1 MKPDG
6 ISRKFTCFALLTEHR
21 RGVTSEG
28 CTLRKEARTYRRPPR
43 RHFHAR
49 CCLVVTAPRLPESRC
64 RRLMSAPA
72 MPTPVSRLPKF
83 GSWSKSS
90 SPTATAAAASHVFP
104 TGRLPGGF
112 YHHRGPVVCN
122 GNANEPAPSSRRI
135 GTIRTPAEDSNKW
148 RKRGEVTEEAD
159 HNDAPQRDKDAQRSG
174 VDPKMLDKSFPV
186 HKTGLPVPKS
196 TGLTVPKTGLT
207 VPKNRLPVSKPTLT
221 GSKQNLHDLSGSK
234 LRPPK
239 WSTHSGSTL
248 SSSPGSGCGSLPP
261 AARSPSTGNVGSV
274 PASRLATGDGFHP
287 RSLEVRRQA
296 PATATTLSQS
306 TKPGHK
312 ESSTS
317 LVQAGPLMGPAG
329 PGGVKKSFLPALK
342 ANNVSYKLSRPI
354 LAKHAQTVVAEV
366 SRARAK
372 TPKPSPERT
381 VVAAASQGQ
390 PSIPGEMVE
399 DMSLS
404 SGSSVD
410 HNRASQEYMDDFDDL
425 GNRGMGMLVLAKN
438 DEDDSGL
445 DRSCSGFCEG
455 QVAGN
460 GVSAATELHF
470 LDSTLDWTHATP
482 ADKDGPNH
490 VTRFSYHS
498 RSSPSDNHEQ
508 GGSSLDLSPSDSCGS
523 GGIYMWDEEGLEPLG
538 GAVSRASVDCG
549 HVRRVG
555 SFDSD
560 VNSSDALTNVE
571 SCDLDDN
578 NLDDDDLMLDGDF
591 PDDISLHTGD
601 GDGTS
606 RMAEWR
612 RRQLCWGTQD
622 DHSDDR
628 EAGCYDEQ
636 DDTGVD
642 TDLALDLSPQSSAAL
657 RTPGVD
663 MEDLADDCGALRSQ
677 LELLRRFLLQDDDTD
692 DDTLTTDT
700 LSPEEGEQSQVEAL
714 LEEVQQLKEV
724 LRSKERIISEL
735 TLQLAVAPASSRCH
749 CSTDRSEQHTQTN
762 AVEPANESVASQT
775 PWSERTA
782 FPPSALL
789 SPPWQYQRSRPYG
802 GSRPKPSIP
811 SHLARKTTGTLP
823 PPPGRADPTSRPASK
838 QKLRPSPGSAHPA
851 PPSTPRPPNR
861 PRFVASNSSRV
872 RTAV

>member
-1 MKPDG
+1 MCAWLSDHLKVDF
-6 ISRKFTCFALLTEHR
+6 SFSSALRNTFR
-21 RGVTSEG
+21 A
-28 CTLRKEARTYRRPPR
+28 CA
-43 RHFHAR
+43 
-49 CCLVVTAPRLPESRC
+49 APRLPESHC
-64 RRLMSAPA
+64 CRLMSAPA

-90 SPTATAAAASHVFP
+90 SPTATAGAASHVFP
-104 TGRLPGGF
+104 TARLPGGF
-112 YHHRGPVVCN
+112 YHHPGPAVCN

-135 GTIRTPAEDSNKW
+135 GTIRTPAEDSTKW
-148 RKRGEVTEEAD
+148 RKGGEVTEGGD
-159 HNDAPQRDKDAQRSG
+159 HNDTAQQDKDAQRSAA
-174 VDPKMLDKSFPV
+174 DPKMLDKSFSG

-196 TGLTVPKTGLT
+196 TGLPVPKSTGLPVPKTGLS
-207 VPKNRLPVSKPTLT
+207 VPKNRLPVSKPRLT

-239 WSTHSGSTL
+239 WSTYSGSTL
-248 SSSPGSGCGSLPP
+248 SSSPGSGCGSLLP

-274 PASRLATGDGFHP
+274 PASRLTTGDGFHP

-296 PATATTLSQS
+296 PATATTLSLS

-317 LVQAGPLMGPAG
+317 FVQARPLEGPAG
-329 PGGVKKSFLPALK
+329 PGGVKKSLLPALK
-342 ANNVSYKLSRPI
+342 ANNVSYKLSRPA
-354 LAKHAQTVVAEV
+354 LAKHARTVVAEV
-366 SRARAK
+366 SQARAK
-372 TPKPSPERT
+372 TPERTPESSPERT
-381 VVAAASQGQ
+381 VGAAASQVQ
-390 PSIPGEMVE
+390 PSVPGETVE

-425 GNRGMGMLVLAKN
+425 GNGGMGVLVLATN

-445 DRSCSGFCEG
+445 DRSCSGFCEE

-460 GVSAATELHF
+460 GVSVATELHF
-470 LDSTLDWTHATP
+470 LDSTLDWTHGTP
-482 ADKDGPNH
+482 VGNDGPNH
-490 VTRFSYHS
+490 LTRFSYHS
-498 RSSPSDNHEQ
+498 RTSPSDDHEQ

-538 GAVSRASVDCG
+538 GAVSRTSVDCG
-549 HVRRVG
+549 HVQRVG

-560 VNSSDALTNVE
+560 VNSSDALTNVD
-571 SCDLDDN
+571 SCDLDDD

-591 PDDISLHTGD
+591 PDDISLHTAD

-622 DHSDDR
+622 VHSDDR

-714 LEEVQQLKEV
+714 LQEVQQLKED

-735 TLQLAVAPASSRCH
+735 TLQLAVASATSRCH
-749 CSTDRSEQHTQTN
+749 CPTDRLEQHTQTN

-782 FPPSALL
+782 FPPSTFL

-802 GSRPKPSIP
+802 GRPKPSIP
-811 SHLARKTTGTLP
+811 SHLARKTTGTSP
-823 PPPGRADPTSRPASK
+823 PPPGRAETTSHPASK

-861 PRFVASNSSRV
+861 PRFVASDSSRV
-872 RTAV
+872 RPAV

>member
-1 MKPDG
+1 
-6 ISRKFTCFALLTEHR
+6 
-21 RGVTSEG
+21 
-28 CTLRKEARTYRRPPR
+28 
-43 RHFHAR
+43 
-49 CCLVVTAPRLPESRC
+49 
-64 RRLMSAPA
+64 MSAPA

-90 SPTATAAAASHVFP
+90 SPTATAGAASHVFP
-104 TGRLPGGF
+104 TARLPGGF
-112 YHHRGPVVCN
+112 YHHPGPAVCN

-135 GTIRTPAEDSNKW
+135 GTIRTPAEDSTKW
-148 RKRGEVTEEAD
+148 RKGGEVTEGGD
-159 HNDAPQRDKDAQRSG
+159 HNDTAQQDKDAQRSAA
-174 VDPKMLDKSFPV
+174 DPKMLDKSFSG

-196 TGLTVPKTGLT
+196 TGLPVPKSTGLPVPKTGLS
-207 VPKNRLPVSKPTLT
+207 VPKNRLPVSKPRLT

-239 WSTHSGSTL
+239 WSTYSGSTL
-248 SSSPGSGCGSLPP
+248 SSSPGSGCGSLLP

-274 PASRLATGDGFHP
+274 PASRLTTGDGFHP

-296 PATATTLSQS
+296 PATATTLSLS

-317 LVQAGPLMGPAG
+317 FVQARPLEGPAG
-329 PGGVKKSFLPALK
+329 PGGVKKSLLPALK
-342 ANNVSYKLSRPI
+342 ANNVSYKLSRPA
-354 LAKHAQTVVAEV
+354 LAKHARTVVAEV
-366 SRARAK
+366 SQARAK
-372 TPKPSPERT
+372 TPERTPESSPERT
-381 VVAAASQGQ
+381 VGAAASQVQ
-390 PSIPGEMVE
+390 PSVPGETVE

-425 GNRGMGMLVLAKN
+425 GNGGMGVLVLATN

-445 DRSCSGFCEG
+445 DRSCSGFCEE

-460 GVSAATELHF
+460 GVSVATELHF
-470 LDSTLDWTHATP
+470 LDSTLDWTHGTP
-482 ADKDGPNH
+482 VGNDGPNH
-490 VTRFSYHS
+490 LTRFSYHS
-498 RSSPSDNHEQ
+498 RTSPSDDHEQ

-538 GAVSRASVDCG
+538 GAVSRTSVDCG
-549 HVRRVG
+549 HVQRVG

-560 VNSSDALTNVE
+560 VNSSDALTNVD
-571 SCDLDDN
+571 SCDLDDD

-591 PDDISLHTGD
+591 PDDISLHTD

-622 DHSDDR
+622 VHSDDR

-714 LEEVQQLKEV
+714 LQEVQQLKED

-735 TLQLAVAPASSRCH
+735 TLQLAVASATSRCH
-749 CSTDRSEQHTQTN
+749 CPTDRLEQHTQTN

-775 PWSERTA
+775 PWSERTVHTHTHTYTIDHA
-782 FPPSALL
+782 PPPSRPLTFVLPASHRLFL
-789 SPPWQYQRSRPYG
+789 PPPSSRHRGSTNAPDLTGVGPNPASPPTLLEKEWKHSCCTSATRP
-802 GSRPKPSIP
+802 
-811 SHLARKTTGTLP
+811 ATGTSP
-823 PPPGRADPTSRPASK
+823 PPPGRAETTSHPASK

-861 PRFVASNSSRV
+861 PRFVASDSSRV
-872 RTAV
+872 RPAV